1 MSAGAGAT
9 GPRRGPPGLEEAT
22 SKKKQKDQANQ
33 ESKDGDP
40 RRGRSDVSR
49 VLMASSSLITGHANR
64 GSISSL
70 LYPGLM
76 RRKRPMA
83 SSVEPQLST

>member
-1 MSAGAGAT
+1 MSAGTSAT

-22 SKKKQKDQANQ
+22 SKKKQKDRANQ

-40 RRGRSDVSR
+40 RRGRSRDSR
-49 VLMASSSLITGHANR
+49 VLLASSSLKLDMQIGQF
-64 GSISSL
+64 ISSL

-76 RRKRPMA
+76 LRKRPLA
-83 SSVEPQLST
+83 S